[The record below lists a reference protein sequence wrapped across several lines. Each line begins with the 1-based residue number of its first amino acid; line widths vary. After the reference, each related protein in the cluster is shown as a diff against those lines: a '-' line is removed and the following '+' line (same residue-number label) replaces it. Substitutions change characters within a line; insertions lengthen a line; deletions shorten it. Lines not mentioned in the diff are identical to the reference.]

1 MKRRI
6 CRRVATGCVWVLSGR
21 EGGGILMMFSNV
33 LRIAFPP
40 TGIQEISNI
49 LNVVWTGL

>member
-21 EGGGILMMFSNV
+21 EGGGVLKMFSNV
-33 LRIAFPP
+33 LRTAFPP
-40 TGIQEISNI
+40 TGIQEINNI
-49 LNVVWTGL
+49 LNVIWTGL